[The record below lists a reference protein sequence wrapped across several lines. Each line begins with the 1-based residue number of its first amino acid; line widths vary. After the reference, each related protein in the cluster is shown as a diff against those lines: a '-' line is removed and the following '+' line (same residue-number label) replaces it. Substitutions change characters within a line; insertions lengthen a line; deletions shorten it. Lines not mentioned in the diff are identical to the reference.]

1 MLSEAL
7 ASEHVAM
14 AVAGGVAVLVV
25 CVYGLRLPAS
35 AGGEVGRALVLV
47 CGVLA
52 LSLAVALAA
61 RPVLNHFKSGAC
73 FVREAR
79 PYLDET
85 ERGVFALRGPPY
97 LDEADVVCLHK
108 KGFSGVYNL
117 HTGRLAMEVLP
128 NRWRMRQ
135 RLRQD
140 ERVAVIA
147 CKSSEKTIEEMTSHL
162 QCADIHVPVRRWVGD
177 RLMFLI
183 VNWRDEGRYTRVL
196 PDRASHVGHDLDR
209 LPTFAQETR

>member
-1 MLSEAL
+1 M
-7 ASEHVAM
+7 
-14 AVAGGVAVLVV
+14 
-25 CVYGLRLPAS
+25 
-35 AGGEVGRALVLV
+35 
-47 CGVLA
+47 
-52 LSLAVALAA
+52 
-61 RPVLNHFKSGAC
+61 LNHFKSGAC

-79 PYLDET
+79 PYLDE
-85 ERGVFALRGPPY
+85 
-97 LDEADVVCLHK
+97 ADVVCLHK
-108 KGFSGVYNL
+108 RNFSGVYNL

-183 VNWRDEGRYTRVL
+183 VNWRDEGRSTRVL